1 MSEQLKSYDD
11 ICQLIRSKRDE
22 EIVTVLGPTATGKTR
37 LAVRIARDFG
47 GEIIS
52 ADSRQVYRGMD
63 IGTGK
68 DLEDYVIDGQVIP
81 YHLIDIAEPGV
92 EYNVAQYQQAAYVAM
107 DAIRGRGREIVLCGG
122 SGMYIEALLGGYR
135 LAPVTRDPQLYVELS
150 AKSDEELTE
159 ILQSFRALHNHTDT
173 CERPRL
179 IKAVEIE
186 YYYQQHPEWKDDTRK
201 IPSVIIGLCGDRDL
215 IRSRIT
221 RRLKER
227 LDNGMIEEVEAL
239 IKQGAN
245 VNQLLRYGLEYKFVT
260 MYLLNQIS
268 KEEMFAKLNTAIHQ
282 FSKRQ
287 MTWFRKMERSGF
299 VINWVD
305 IAVLV

>member
-1 MSEQLKSYDD
+1 MSEVLKGYDD
-11 ICQLIRSKRDE
+11 ICRLVRSKRDE
-22 EIVTVLGPTATGKTR
+22 EIITVLGPTATGKTR

-68 DLEDYVIDGQVIP
+68 DLEDYVIDGQEIP
-81 YHLIDIAEPGV
+81 YHLIDIAEPGM

-107 DAIRGRGREIVLCGG
+107 DEIRARGREIVLCGG

-135 LAPVTRDPQLYVELS
+135 LAPVTRDPQLYAELS
-150 AKSDEELTE
+150 AKTDEELTE
-159 ILQSFRALHNHTDT
+159 ILKSFRALHNHTDT

-186 YYYQQHPEWKDDTRK
+186 YYYQQHPEWKDVTRE

-227 LDNGMIEEVEAL
+227 LDNGMIEEVESL
-239 IKQGAN
+239 INQGAN

-260 MYLLNQIS
+260 MFILGQIS
-268 KEEMFAKLNTAIHQ
+268 KEEMFVKLNTAIHQ

-299 VINWVD
+299 VIHWVD
-305 IAVLV
+305 IAHL

>member
-1 MSEQLKSYDD
+1 MLKGYDD

-68 DLEDYVIDGQVIP
+68 DLEDYMIDGQMIP

-107 DAIRGRGREIVLCGG
+107 DGIRARGHEIVLCGG

-135 LAPVTRDPQLYVELS
+135 LAPVTRDPQLYAELS

-159 ILQSFRALHNHTDT
+159 ILKSFRALHNHTDT

-186 YYYQQHPEWKDDTRK
+186 YYYQQHPEWKDVTRE

-215 IRSRIT
+215 IRSKIT

-239 IKQGAN
+239 IKNGAN

-260 MYLLNQIS
+260 MFILGQIS
-268 KEEMFAKLNTAIHQ
+268 REEMFVKLNTAIHQ

-299 VINWVD
+299 DIHWVD
-305 IAVLV
+305 IANL

>member
-1 MSEQLKSYDD
+1 MDFALKNYGDVSN
-11 ICQLIRSKRDE
+11 LVHSKGAD

-68 DLEDYVIDGQVIP
+68 DLEDYVVDGQTIP

-92 EYNVAQYQQAAYVAM
+92 EYNVAQYQLAAYEAM
-107 DAIRGRGREIVLCGG
+107 DGIRARGHEIVLCGG

-135 LAPVTRDPQLYVELS
+135 LAPITHDPRLYAELS
-150 AKSDEELTE
+150 AKTDEELTE
-159 ILQSFRALHNHTDT
+159 ILKSFRALHNHTDT

-186 YYYQQHPEWKDDTRK
+186 YYYQQHPEWKNVTRK

-215 IRSRIT
+215 IRSKIT

-227 LDNGMIEEVEAL
+227 IGGGMVEEVESL
-239 IKQGAN
+239 IDKGAN

-260 MYLLNQIS
+260 MYILGEIS

-299 VINWVD
+299 VIHWID
-305 IAVLV
+305 IANL

>member
-11 ICQLIRSKRDE
+11 ICQLIRSKRDD
-22 EIVTVLGPTATGKTR
+22 EIITVLGPTATGKTR
-37 LAVRIARDFG
+37 LAVRIARDFAA
-47 GEIIS
+47 EIIS

-68 DLEDYVIDGQVIP
+68 DLDDYVVDGQTIP
-81 YHLIDIAEPGV
+81 YYLIDIAEPGV

-107 DAIRGRGREIVLCGG
+107 DEIRAHGHEIVLCGG

-135 LAPVTRDPQLYVELS
+135 LAPITRDPQLYAELS
-150 AKSDEELTE
+150 AKTDEELTE
-159 ILQSFRALHNHTDT
+159 ILKSFRALHNHTDT

-186 YYYQQHPEWKDDTRK
+186 YYYQQHPEWKDVTRTV
-201 IPSVIIGLCGDRDL
+201 PSVIIGLCGDRDL
-215 IRSRIT
+215 IRARIT

-227 LDNGMIEEVEAL
+227 LDNGMIDEVENL

-260 MYLLNQIS
+260 MFLLGEIG
-268 KEEMFAKLNTAIHQ
+268 KEEMFVKLNTAIHQ

-299 VINWVD
+299 EIHWMD
-305 IAVLV
+305 ISCL

>member
-1 MSEQLKSYDD
+1 MLKSYNE
-11 ICQLIRSKRDE
+11 ICELVRHRQE
-22 EIVTVLGPTATGKTR
+22 GEIITVLGPTATGKTR
-37 LAVRIARDFG
+37 LAVMLARDFNA
-47 GEIIS
+47 EVVS

-68 DLEDYVIDGQVIP
+68 DLSEYVVDGQKVP

-107 DAIRGRGREIVLCGG
+107 DQIRSRGREIVLCGG
-122 SGMYIEALLGGYR
+122 SGMYVEALLGGFR
-135 LAPVTRDPQLYVELS
+135 LAPITRDPGCYASLN
-150 AKSDEELTE
+150 AKSDEELIE
-159 ILQSFRALHNHTDT
+159 MLKSFRALHNHTDT

-186 YYYQQHPEWKDDTRK
+186 LYYQQHPEWQDVNHP
-201 IPSVIIGLCGDRDL
+201 IPSVIIGLAGDRDL
-215 IRSRIT
+215 IRQKIT
-221 RRLKER
+221 NRLRQR
-227 LDNGMIEEVEAL
+227 LEEGMIEEVELL
-239 IKQGAN
+239 IKNGAS
-245 VNQLLRYGLEYKFVT
+245 VEQLIRYGLEYKFVT

-268 KEEMFAKLNTAIHQ
+268 KEDMFEKLNVAIHQ

-299 VINWVD
+299 VIHWVD
-305 IAVLV
+305 IAELWRC

>member
-1 MSEQLKSYDD
+1 MSEKLKGYDD
-11 ICQLIRSKRDE
+11 VCRLIRSKREE

-68 DLEDYVIDGQVIP
+68 DLADYVIDGQMIP

-107 DAIRGRGREIVLCGG
+107 DDIRSRGHEIVLCGG

-135 LAPVTRDPQLYVELS
+135 LAPFTRDPQLYAELS
-150 AKSDEELTE
+150 AKTDEELTE

-186 YYYQQHPEWKDDTRK
+186 YYYQQHPEWKDVTRK

-227 LDNGMIEEVEAL
+227 LENGMVEEVESL
-239 IKQGAN
+239 IKKGAN

-260 MYLLNQIS
+260 MFVLGEIS
-268 KEEMFAKLNTAIHQ
+268 YEEMFAKLNTAIHQ

-299 VINWVD
+299 VIHWID
-305 IAVLV
+305 ISDL